1 MYMARRSSMVDLRRF
16 GSASSGNI
24 ALEEAAQPLD
34 GFEKKL
40 GCWSAPPP
48 AEAAGGAVEHRRHER
63 AIFVRGHDRWF
74 DETGCVQC
82 QPHVGLRCTG
92 VQLTFKRMV
101 FRL

>member
-1 MYMARRSSMVDLRRF
+1 MVDLRRF
-16 GSASSGNI
+16 GSAFSGNI

-40 GCWSAPPP
+40 GCWGRPP
-48 AEAAGGAVEHRRHER
+48 AEAAGGVDEHRLHER
-63 AIFVRGHDRWF
+63 ATFVRGHDRWF
-74 DETGCVQC
+74 DETDCVQW

-92 VQLTFKRMV
+92 IRLTFKRMV